1 MKNTLCI
8 LAFLLSVSAAQAQYQ
23 ERALVSASGFQGE
36 AAGYYVEYS
45 LGELAIGTF
54 TAGGYTALVGFHQP
68 PLEPST
74 GIPLLSEHIQVKAF
88 PNPTRSWVNVQ
99 LSENGKDKVRHL
111 TLIDVRGIPVMHF
124 NGEELT
130 SNPFQISLRDLH
142 PGMYFMR
149 VVFADGSWQVIKV
162 SLIK

>member
-1 MKNTLCI
+1 MKPLIFLSC
-8 LAFLLSVSAAQAQYQ
+8 LLLSLPLWAQYQ

-36 AAGYYVEYS
+36 AAGYFVEYS

-54 TAGGYTALVGFHQP
+54 SAGGYTALLGFHQP
-68 PLEPST
+68 PLDPST
-74 GIPLLSEHIQVKAF
+74 DIPLLNGAIQVKAF

-99 LSENGKDKVRHL
+99 VSENGKDQIRHL
-111 TLIDVRGIPVMHF
+111 SLIDMRGITVMHF
-124 NGEELT
+124 NGQELT
-130 SNPFQISLRDLH
+130 SNPYQISMRDLH

-149 VVFADGSWQVIKV
+149 VVFADGTWEVIKV